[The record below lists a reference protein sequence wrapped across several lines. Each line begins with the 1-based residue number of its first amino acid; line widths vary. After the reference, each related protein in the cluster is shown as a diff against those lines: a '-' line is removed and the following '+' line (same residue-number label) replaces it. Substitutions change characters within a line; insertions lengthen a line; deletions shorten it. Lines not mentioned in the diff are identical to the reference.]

1 MSLTIGVRFKVT
13 GAEGIKKAQINKF
26 TRAALVE
33 VGNRWHGRYLKRHF
47 TKRGAQIYGYGARS
61 GESGSGKKHKHSY
74 QAWKE
79 KRSVGHGA
87 PLVKSGKGK
96 QEALANRIVKA
107 RISSKLKLAV
117 VTISLPRIFNF
128 NLRKSGKS
136 NTAANVEITS
146 VTRSEVRDLE
156 KTFSTSLIKQYE
168 KAGRR
173 VSVASTSFRG

>member
-1 MSLTIGVRFKVT
+1 MIGIKLKVT
-13 GAEGIKKAQINKF
+13 GAEAIELKQLKKFVKVSL
-26 TRAALVE
+26 RE

-61 GESGSGKKHKHSY
+61 GEPGSGEKHKHSY

-96 QEALANRIVKA
+96 QEALANRIVKVRA
-107 RISSKLKLAV
+107 SSKLQNVSA
-117 VTISLPRIFNF
+117 TIQLPRIFNF
-128 NLRKSGKS
+128 NLRRSGKS
-136 NTAANVEITS
+136 KTNANEEIRR
-146 VTRSEVRDLE
+146 VTRAESRDLE
-156 KTFSTSLIKQYE
+156 NTFSTSLSKQYD

-173 VSVASTSFRG
+173 VSAKVSFRG